1 MRDFLKGGR
10 EQPQGQ
16 GYARL
21 KIQNKIIP
29 KTSLFLSDY
38 KNSDNEELT
47 PYEKN
52 SYASYLASIIYE
64 YQLKFKY
71 VGICLLTFITML
83 SFDFAHAQ
91 VTKNT
96 GILPLRIGD
105 TIPEILWDMPLQMVN
120 HPEGKDKIRLA
131 DYRDKKL
138 IILDFWATW
147 CGPCIESLEGLPN
160 LISKF
165 GDDVLFL
172 PTSYEDRDKISALQ
186 KSKGWNFM
194 SEYKSNDLRSYFSF
208 QGIPFVV
215 WIKDN
220 KIFSLTS
227 AQYLKEETITKVI
240 QNIPVQ
246 FIERN
251 SIDRINP
258 ESPISDSNRIY
269 SLSFGSAHPAQT
281 GAERNVLN
289 KLSGYNLSFLA
300 ILKTLYA
307 SRISRRELPYR
318 IIWSVPDSIKNNL
331 SNFKVYTGDYDQDVK
346 IRDWR
351 KKYLFCYKLEVDS
364 QINLSRSQQIQIL
377 GIGFKNLMQQIHNVS
392 FQEEETVVDAYVV
405 QTGIHFNKLQSKLRG
420 HQDYEEL
427 TWKSF
432 NNKIRLLFNED
443 NFPIVLADKLTPN
456 QVLICPLFTNNNKDE
471 YINKLESLGIH
482 IVKQKRKLSMIH
494 VKPYSIK

>member
-1 MRDFLKGGR
+1 MNNFYRDR
-10 EQPQGQ
+10 TERPQGQ

-21 KIQNKIIP
+21 KIQNKIKL
-29 KTSLFLSDY
+29 KTRLTPSNY
-38 KNSDNEELT
+38 KDSEGEELT
-47 PYEKN
+47 SDEMN

-64 YQLKFKY
+64 YQLKLKY
-71 VGICLLTFITML
+71 TGIYLLTFITML
-83 SFDFAHAQ
+83 NFNFTHAQ
-91 VTKNT
+91 VTKKSE
-96 GILPLRIGD
+96 ILPLQIGD

-120 HPEGKDKIRLA
+120 HPEGKDTIRLA

-147 CGPCIESLEGLPN
+147 CGPCIESLKGLPN

-165 GDDVLFL
+165 GNDVLFL

-186 KSKGWNFM
+186 KSKGWSFM

-251 SIDRINP
+251 SIDRINQ
-258 ESPISDSNRIY
+258 ESPISDSNRMY
-269 SLSFGSAHPAQT
+269 SLSFGFAHPAQT
-281 GAERNVLN
+281 GGERNVLN
-289 KLSGYNLSFLA
+289 NLSGYNLSFLS

-318 IIWSVPDSIKNNL
+318 IIWSVPDSIKKHL

-364 QINLSRSQQIQIL
+364 KVNLSRSQQIQIL

-432 NNKIRLLFNED
+432 YNKIRLLFNED
-443 NFPIVLADKLTPN
+443 NFPIVLADNLTPN
-456 QVLICPLFTNNNKDE
+456 QVLICPLFTNNNKDD
-471 YINKLESLGIH
+471 YINKLECLGIH
-482 IVKQKRKLSMIH
+482 IVKQKRKLIMIH

>member
-1 MRDFLKGGR
+1 MNTTNKKSKWKCFRESKIDFHINNIHSKYQDIGSSTSNQLISLILTCLFVLFSSNKVL
-10 EQPQGQ
+10 GQ
-16 GYARL
+16 TL
-21 KIQNKIIP
+21 
-29 KTSLFLSDY
+29 L
-38 KNSDNEELT
+38 NSDKHL
-47 PYEKN
+47 
-52 SYASYLASIIYE
+52 
-64 YQLKFKY
+64 
-71 VGICLLTFITML
+71 
-83 SFDFAHAQ
+83 
-91 VTKNT
+91 
-96 GILPLRIGD
+96 LPLQIGD
-105 TIPEILWDMPLQMVN
+105 TIPKELWNMPLKVVN
-120 HPEGKDKIRLA
+120 NPDGSDTIRLL
-131 DYRDKKL
+131 DFKHKKL
-138 IILDFWATW
+138 IVLDFWATW
-147 CGPCIESLEGLPN
+147 CAPCLRSLEGLHG
-160 LISKF
+160 LIDEF

-172 PTSYEDRDKISALQ
+172 PTSYEDRGKISALQ
-186 KSKGWNFM
+186 KSRGWSFM

-215 WIKDN
+215 WIKDD
-220 KIFSLTS
+220 KIFSFTS
-227 AQYLKEETITKVI
+227 SQYLKAETITKVI

-258 ESPISDSNRIY
+258 ESPISDANRIY
-269 SLSFGSAHPAQT
+269 SLSFGFAHPAQT
-281 GAERNVLN
+281 GGERNVLN
-289 KLSGYNLSFLA
+289 NLSGYNLSFLA

-351 KKYLFCYKLEVDS
+351 EKYLFCYKLEVDS
-364 QINLSRSQQIQIL
+364 KVNLSRSQQIQVL
-377 GIGFKNLMQQIHNVS
+377 GFGFKNLMQQIYNVS
-392 FQEEETVVDAYVV
+392 FQEEETVVEAYVV
-405 QTGIHFNKLQSKLRG
+405 KAGIHFNKLQSKWRG

-443 NFPIVLADKLTPN
+443 NLPIVLADNVTPN

-471 YINKLESLGIH
+471 YINKLASLGIH
-482 IVKQKRKLSMIH
+482 IVKQKQKLTMIH